1 MQEIR
6 PSKFKSFINFM
17 GLVKSFDLNSLCF
30 VSVNKLTGSRLIA
43 VLGSLSNLR
52 LISYTSSRRFRLLS
66 VQAFQKVVKSWQVS
80 LDHFFWICGVH
91 WLRKHM
97 KIEELTS
104 SIKRE
109 EIVMP
114 EFQREFV
121 WNKARIRELVQSL
134 LNSYPVG
141 GILVWKTDNPPQ
153 LKDITLVLAFR

>member
-1 MQEIR
+1 
-6 PSKFKSFINFM
+6 
-17 GLVKSFDLNSLCF
+17 
-30 VSVNKLTGSRLIA
+30 
-43 VLGSLSNLR
+43 
-52 LISYTSSRRFRLLS
+52 
-66 VQAFQKVVKSWQVS
+66 
-80 LDHFFWICGVH
+80 
-91 WLRKHM
+91 M
-97 KIEELTS
+97 KIEELIS

-153 LKDITLVLAFR
+153 LKDITLVLDFR

>member
-1 MQEIR
+1 
-6 PSKFKSFINFM
+6 
-17 GLVKSFDLNSLCF
+17 
-30 VSVNKLTGSRLIA
+30 
-43 VLGSLSNLR
+43 
-52 LISYTSSRRFRLLS
+52 
-66 VQAFQKVVKSWQVS
+66 
-80 LDHFFWICGVH
+80 
-91 WLRKHM
+91 M

-153 LKDITLVLAFR
+153 LKGLTFKKDIETMEFNLESEKKISIPFTTLTIFDSPDLQKKASEIWVKQFRTNNQKKNNFSRLGTT

>member
-1 MQEIR
+1 
-6 PSKFKSFINFM
+6 
-17 GLVKSFDLNSLCF
+17 
-30 VSVNKLTGSRLIA
+30 
-43 VLGSLSNLR
+43 
-52 LISYTSSRRFRLLS
+52 
-66 VQAFQKVVKSWQVS
+66 
-80 LDHFFWICGVH
+80 
-91 WLRKHM
+91 M

-141 GILVWKTDNPPQ
+141 ASWSGKLTTHRN
-153 LKDITLVLAFR
+153 

>member
-1 MQEIR
+1 
-6 PSKFKSFINFM
+6 
-17 GLVKSFDLNSLCF
+17 
-30 VSVNKLTGSRLIA
+30 
-43 VLGSLSNLR
+43 
-52 LISYTSSRRFRLLS
+52 
-66 VQAFQKVVKSWQVS
+66 
-80 LDHFFWICGVH
+80 
-91 WLRKHM
+91 LRKHM

-153 LKDITLVLAFR
+153 LKDITLVLDFR